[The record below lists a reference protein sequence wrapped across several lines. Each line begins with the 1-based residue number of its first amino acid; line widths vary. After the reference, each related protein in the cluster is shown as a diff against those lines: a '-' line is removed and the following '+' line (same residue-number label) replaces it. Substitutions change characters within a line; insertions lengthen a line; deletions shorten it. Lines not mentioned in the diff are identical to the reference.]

1 MADSRTELV
10 RGLNLRDTTALV
22 IGTIIGTG
30 VFLKAAVMAQQV
42 GAPAWVLLAWV
53 VAGLLSLAG
62 ALTYAELGAMMPQ
75 AGGEYVY
82 LRAAYGELPAF
93 LFGWMRLLV
102 ASSGSI
108 AAFGAAF
115 ASFLAGL
122 LSAQP
127 TLAEAY
133 NRVWAQAQFELLGQ
147 PIQWRFGPPQLV
159 AVGLILV
166 LSALNCLRVVVGALV
181 QTILTGLKLAGIG
194 LIVVGVFVFAPEASW
209 ANLGAPPGAGD
220 WPGLAAFGAA
230 MIAALWAY
238 DGWNNMP
245 MVAGEV
251 KQPDR
256 NIPRALILGMAVVL
270 LVYGAINLAYHYALP
285 IETLAR
291 ARSTAHPDALPA
303 AALAAQTF
311 LGRYGPALVSVIFL
325 ISVLGTLNGSI
336 LTNARIPFA
345 MARAGFFFP
354 VVGRLHPRSAV
365 PVASVLLQAVWS
377 SVLAVSGSFDQL
389 TDYVVFASWIFYAAT
404 AAALFVLR
412 RKHPHAAR
420 PYRTLGYP
428 VVPAVFVL
436 VAGWLLLNT
445 LQTHRVESALGLG
458 IIALGLPAYAWQRRR
473 NGCGKTGAPRVR
485 SQFSPAD
492 NSDQPNAF

>member
-1 MADSRTELV
+1 MAGSETQLV
-10 RGLNLRDTTALV
+10 RGLNLRDATALV

-30 VFLKAAVMAQQV
+30 VFLKAAVMAQAV
-42 GAPAWVLLAWV
+42 GSPGWVLLAWV

-62 ALTYAELGAMMPQ
+62 ALTYAELGAMMPH

-93 LFGWMRLLV
+93 LFGWMRMLV

-127 TLAEAY
+127 ALAAAYNQVWAEAE
-133 NRVWAQAQFELLGQ
+133 VGFLGQ
-147 PIQWRFGPPQLV
+147 TIHWRFGPPQVV

-166 LSALNCLRVVVGALV
+166 LSGLNCLRVVVGGLV
-181 QTILTGLKLAGIG
+181 QTVLTAAKLVGIG
-194 LIVVGVFVFAPEASW
+194 LIVVGVFLFAAEGTW
-209 ANLGAPPGAGD
+209 ANLRGPAGASA
-220 WPGLAAFGAA
+220 WPGLSAFGAA
-230 MIAALWAY
+230 LVAALWAY

-251 KQPDR
+251 KQPER
-256 NIPRALILGMAVVL
+256 NIPRALILGMLVVL
-270 LVYGAINLAYHYALP
+270 AVYGLINLAYHYALP
-285 IETLAR
+285 VEALAG

-303 AALAAQTF
+303 AALAAETF

-325 ISVLGTLNGSI
+325 VSALGTLNGSI
-336 LTNARIPFA
+336 LTNARVPFA

-354 VVGRLHPRSAV
+354 VIGRLHPRTAV
-365 PVASVLLQAVWS
+365 PVAAIVLQAVWS

-404 AAALFVLR
+404 TASVFVLR
-412 RKHPHAAR
+412 RKLPGAAR

-428 VVPAVFVL
+428 VVPALFVV
-436 VAGWLLLNT
+436 VAGWLLVNT
-445 LQTHRVESALGLG
+445 LHTHRVESALGLG
-458 IIALGLPAYAWQRRR
+458 IIALGLPVYWWQRRAKAQA
-473 NGCGKTGAPRVR
+473 NGAASGG
-485 SQFSPAD
+485 SL
-492 NSDQPNAF
+492 

>member
-1 MADSRTELV
+1 MADPQTQLV
-10 RGLNLRDTTALV
+10 RGLNLRDTIALV

-42 GAPAWVLLAWV
+42 GAPVWVLLAWI

-62 ALTYAELGAMMPQ
+62 ALTYAELGAMMPH

-82 LRAAYGELPAF
+82 LRQAYGELPAF

-127 TLAEAY
+127 SLATAY
-133 NRVWAQAQFELLGQ
+133 NQVWAQADLEFLGQ
-147 PIQWRFGPPQLV
+147 TVHWRFGPPQLV
-159 AVGLILV
+159 AVGLILG
-166 LSALNCLRVVVGALV
+166 LSAINCLRVVVGGRV
-181 QTILTGLKLAGIG
+181 QTALTLAKLLGIG
-194 LIVVGVFVFAPEASW
+194 LIVVGVFVFARDATW
-209 ANLGAPPGAGD
+209 QNLFAPTGTPG
-220 WPGLAAFGAA
+220 WPGFSAFGAA

-251 KQPDR
+251 KNPER
-256 NIPRALILGMAVVL
+256 NIPRALILGMLVVL
-270 LVYGAINLAYHYALP
+270 AVYGLINLAYHYALP
-285 IETLAR
+285 IETLAA

-303 AALAAQTF
+303 AALAAQMF
-311 LGRYGPALVSVIFL
+311 LGRYGPALVSVVFL
-325 ISVLGTLNGSI
+325 ISALGTLNGSI
-336 LTNARIPFA
+336 LTNARVPFA

-354 VVGRLHPRSAV
+354 ILGRLHPRTAV
-365 PVASVLLQAVWS
+365 PVASVILQALWA

-404 AAALFVLR
+404 TAAVFVLR
-412 RKHPHAAR
+412 RKLPDAPR

-428 VVPAVFVL
+428 MVPALFVL
-436 VAGWLLLNT
+436 VALWLLANT
-445 LQTHRVESALGLG
+445 LQTHRVESAFGLGL
-458 IIALGLPAYAWQRRR
+458 IALGLPVYAWQRRR
-473 NGCGKTGAPRVR
+473 QRAPNTRARTGKP
-485 SQFSPAD
+485 F
-492 NSDQPNAF
+492 

>member
-1 MADSRTELV
+1 MAGSQPQLV

-30 VFLKAAVMAQQV
+30 VFLKAAVMVQQL

-127 TLAEAY
+127 ALAAAY
-133 NRVWAQAQFELLGQ
+133 NQVWAQADLNLFGQ
-147 PIQWRFGPPQLV
+147 TFQWRFGPPQLV
-159 AVGLILV
+159 AVGLILL
-166 LSALNCLRVVVGALV
+166 LSALNCLKVVVGAGV
-181 QTILTGLKLAGIG
+181 QTALTAAKLLGIA
-194 LIVVGVFVFAPEASW
+194 LIIVGVFVVAPEATW
-209 ANLGAPPGAGD
+209 ANLRAPEGASA
-220 WPGLAAFGAA
+220 WPGLSAFGAA

-251 KQPDR
+251 KQPGR
-256 NIPRALILGMAVVL
+256 NVPRALILGMFVVL
-270 LVYGAINLAYHYALP
+270 AVYGLINLAYHYALP
-285 IETLAR
+285 PETLAG

-311 LGRYGPALVSVIFL
+311 LGAHGPALVSVLFL
-325 ISVLGTLNGSI
+325 ISALGTLNGSI

-354 VVGRLHPRSAV
+354 VIGRLHPRTAV
-365 PVASVLLQAVWS
+365 PVASVVLQALWS

-404 AAALFVLR
+404 TAAVFVLR
-412 RKHPHAAR
+412 RKLPDVPR
-420 PYRTLGYP
+420 PYLTVGYP
-428 VVPAVFVL
+428 VVPALFVL
-436 VAGWLLLNT
+436 VAGWLLVNT

-458 IIALGLPAYAWQRRR
+458 IIALGLPVYGWQRRR
-473 NGCGKTGAPRVR
+473 GAQAACAGSVR
-485 SQFSPAD
+485 SV
-492 NSDQPNAF
+492 

>member
-1 MADSRTELV
+1 MTAAQTQLV

-42 GAPAWVLLAWV
+42 GSPSWVLLAWV

-62 ALTYAELGAMMPQ
+62 ALTYAELGAMLPQ

-82 LRAAYGELPAF
+82 LRAAYGDLPAF

-127 TLAEAY
+127 ALAAAY
-133 NRVWAQAQFELLGQ
+133 NQVWAQADLEWLGQ
-147 PIQWRFGPPQLV
+147 TIHWRFGPPQVV
-159 AVGLILV
+159 AVGLILL
-166 LSALNCLRVVVGALV
+166 LSALNCLKVVVGGRV
-181 QTILTGLKLAGIG
+181 QTALTAAKLLGIA
-194 LIVVGVFVFAPEASW
+194 LIVVGVFVFAPEATW
-209 ANLGAPPGAGD
+209 TNLRAPAGD
-220 WPGLAAFGAA
+220 SGWPGLSAFGAA

-251 KQPDR
+251 KQPER

-270 LVYGAINLAYHYALP
+270 AVYGLVNLAYHYALP
-285 IETLAR
+285 IEALAT

-303 AALAAQTF
+303 AALVTQTF
-311 LGRYGPALVSVIFL
+311 LGRYGPALVSVLFL
-325 ISVLGTLNGSI
+325 VSALGTLNGSI

-345 MARAGFFFP
+345 MARAGFLFP
-354 VVGRLHPRSAV
+354 VIGRLHPRSAV
-365 PVASVLLQAVWS
+365 PVAAVVLQAVWS
-377 SVLAVSGSFDQL
+377 CVLAVSGSFDQL

-404 AAALFVLR
+404 TAAVFVLR
-412 RKHPHAAR
+412 RKQPDAPR

-428 VVPAVFVL
+428 VLPALFVG
-436 VAGWLLLNT
+436 VAGWLLVNT
-445 LQTHRVESALGLG
+445 LHTHRVESALGLA
-458 IIALGLPAYAWQRRR
+458 IIALGLPVYAWQRRR
-473 NGCGKTGAPRVR
+473 NRSAHPAAAPVASGSSPGDGRV
-485 SQFSPAD
+485 
-492 NSDQPNAF
+492 